1 MTKEIMKKYAEAT
14 VKIGVNVQPGQQVII
29 YADIESI
36 EFVRYVSEAAYQAG
50 AESVRVEWSDQ
61 ELTKTDYQYRTEESL
76 SFVPA
81 WKEEQL
87 KEMTEKVP
95 CRIHILSADPDG
107 LNGIDRHKMQVTQ
120 QNRYKVTKK
129 YSDELENK
137 EQWTIVAIPSK
148 KWAKKVFPECSEEE
162 AVEKLWNAILETVR
176 ISEDNDPVEAWNRHN
191 ENFKEKC
198 KILNDYRFEKVV
210 YKSGNGTDFT
220 AWLIPQALWLGGGE
234 TALSGIYF
242 NPNMPTEEIFTSP
255 MKGKAEGTL
264 VSTKPL
270 SYQGKLI
277 ENFSITFKD
286 GKAVEWKAEK
296 GEDALEK
303 MITADEG
310 AAMLGELALVPCE
323 SPIDK
328 LNILFYNTLFDE
340 NASCHVA
347 LGRGFSNTIEGF
359 ETMTKEE
366 TDALGINDSMIHVD
380 FMIGAPDLSIK
391 GYTRDGKEVEI
402 FRNGKWVF

>member
-1 MTKEIMKKYAEAT
+1 MTAELMQKYAEAT
-14 VKIGVNVQPGQQVII
+14 VRIGVNVQQGQQVII
-29 YADIESI
+29 NADIESI
-36 EFVRYVSEAAYQAG
+36 DFVRLVAEEAYKAG
-50 AESVRVEWSDQ
+50 AESVRIEWSDQ
-61 ELTKTDYQYRTEESL
+61 QLTKTDYQYRTEESL
-76 SFVPA
+76 SAVPA

-87 KEMTEKVP
+87 KEMTEKIP

-107 LNGIDRHKMQVTQ
+107 LNGIDRKKMQAVQ
-120 QNRYKVTKK
+120 QNRYKITKK

-137 EQWTIVAIPSK
+137 DQWTIVAIPSK
-148 KWAKKVFPECSEEE
+148 AWAKKVFPDLPENQ
-162 AVEKLWNAILETVR
+162 AVEKLWRAILETVR
-176 ISEDNDPVEAWNRHN
+176 ISENNDPIEVWNRHN

-198 KILNDYRFEKVV
+198 RILNEYRFEKMH
-210 YKSGNGTDFT
+210 YQSKNGTDFT

-234 TALSGIYF
+234 TTLAGIYF
-242 NPNMPTEEIFTSP
+242 NPNMPTEEVFTSP

-270 SYQGKLI
+270 SYQGTLI
-277 ENFSITFKD
+277 ENFSITFRD

-296 GEDALEK
+296 GLDALEK

-310 AAMLGELALVPCE
+310 AAMLGELALVPCG
-323 SPIDK
+323 SPIDR

-359 ETMTKEE
+359 ESMTKEQ

-380 FMIGAPDLSIK
+380 FMIGADDLSITGITK
-391 GYTRDGKEVEI
+391 DGKEISV
-402 FRNGKWVF
+402 FRYGKWAI